1 MTLDLS
7 DCSFAGPALPEPF
20 VRFDLGEHLTKLGL
34 LPGASVWGPFRQ
46 QLRFAG
52 GGAQRI
58 CKQVVA
64 PLALCL
70 GFAPPVRQDDV
81 VTREGAEDAGWLM
94 RAPCGT
100 GLRAWA
106 FAPGSDLDAP
116 PNAGRAY
123 RFSPTRSAS
132 RVLRACEERLGLL
145 TDGQELRLLLCDAV
159 RSDSHIAIPIGAT
172 DGWRDCDT
180 VPDSFRLV
188 FALASPPGIAALPGL
203 LDAARLSQSRLTK
216 DLRTQARHAIEGF
229 LQAVIDR
236 AGTHHQLCADALWR
250 EGLKLVYRLL
260 FILKL
265 ESAAEPGRGFSFA
278 STSLWRVSLSPNRA
292 LGPLV
297 RRMLDHGHDTGR
309 MLEDGLRLLF
319 RVFRDGLSTS
329 ELSIAPVG
337 GALFDDETTPLLDS
351 LAWGE
356 RACALL
362 LDRLLWTRPKGGGRE
377 RVHYGS
383 LDVEDLGHIYEALL
397 DLEPGIAAAPMSRMR
412 RAKLE
417 LVVPLG
423 AGARCRA
430 SVGGDMRTEDIPA
443 GRFYLRAGSGR
454 KVSGSYYTPHPFVR
468 FLVQETLQ
476 PKITRCSPD
485 HDPQPGAI
493 LALKV
498 LDPAVGSG
506 HFLVEACRYLGDAL
520 YAACRRCDELAAS
533 AHAEGQSARAEAL
546 RQRVAI
552 LPVPNGM
559 LPAYLPGQASEGG
572 GDGVS
577 QARALAI
584 CRRLVAVH
592 CLYGVDSNPLAIE
605 LAKLSLWLESY
616 GEGLPLTFLDH
627 RLVQGNSVSGPFAAS
642 LENLPVSREPLE
654 QAIADDLGRRVDVAL
669 CAARAEIGRLQES
682 VGIDAVDVALKSAA
696 RSRLCTALHALRQ
709 LARAWSGAAMCAT
722 DDNGWITLARHVA
735 ATGQWPASLDEQQ
748 AKILAAGNLALPWDL
763 TFPDV
768 PDGFDAVISNPPWDI
783 MQPNASEFLAAFDLA
798 VLDANNSAGVRR
810 IKHRLFSDPMAATA
824 WQAYKE
830 TFTQQHRVVDRL
842 YWHQRIGAHGG
853 TMGGKLDLYRVFT
866 ERMLQLAAP
875 DGAIGMIV
883 PSAFHANEGASG
895 IRQLYLQNA
904 SLEQCLSFENREK
917 HFDIDGRFKFALVI
931 ARRPGPTRIM
941 RCGFY
946 LANLAEIADPSRVIT
961 YDRAF
966 LAATGGVHSTFLELR
981 HRDDMEL
988 VRRMLRGHQSFM
1000 GWSKATGVTLS
1011 RELHMTDD
1019 ARIFTPISDLPRLA
1033 LRHYLHLHEGKTI
1046 QQFSDRWDNR
1056 PRYAVAA
1063 DLLARKPRTLDSTR
1077 YYRAASREVAGSTN
1091 ERTAIAAML
1100 PPGVLC
1106 GHTISVERSPA
1117 HRPNASALLLVGVM
1131 NSYCFDWLVRQKAAA
1146 HVSIYILAGLPMPK
1160 LAPDAERLL
1169 VHGALRL
1176 CCNHRGFAR
1185 LWAEQLGSAWREPS
1199 SLRSWPVIGDLAARW
1214 ALRAAM
1220 DAVVAH
1226 GYGLDRSQFERI
1238 LDGFNHKSYPTA
1250 PALCVAA
1257 FDEVASQGQHAF
1269 CCSHDPYADIPLVTA
1284 NALPVINP
1292 RATRNLPVRPT
1303 REYDHRQ

>member
-7 DCSFAGPALPEPF
+7 NCSFSGPAFPEPF
-20 VRFDLGEHLTKLGL
+20 VRSGLSDHLTKLGL
-34 LPGASVWGPFRQ
+34 LPGSAVWQLLQQ

-52 GGAQRI
+52 GSAQRV
-58 CKQVVA
+58 CKQVVV
-64 PLALCL
+64 PLAQCL
-70 GFAPPVRQDDV
+70 GFAPPVRQEDV
-81 VTREGAEDAGWLM
+81 ITREGTEDGGWLM
-94 RAPCGT
+94 CAPCGT
-100 GLRAWA
+100 KLRAWA
-106 FAPGSDLDAP
+106 FATGSDLDAP
-116 PNAGRAY
+116 HNSGRAY
-123 RFSPTRSAS
+123 RISPARSAF
-132 RVLRACEERLGLL
+132 RVLRARDERLGLL
-145 TDGQELRLLLCDAV
+145 TDGQVLRLLLCDAV
-159 RSDSHIAIPIGAT
+159 RSDSQVAIPIAAAV
-172 DGWRDCDT
+172 GWRACDGM
-180 VPDSFRLV
+180 PDSFRLV
-188 FALASPPGIAALPGL
+188 FALASPRGIAALPGL
-203 LDAARLSQSRLTK
+203 LDAARLSQTRLTK
-216 DLRTQARHAIEGF
+216 DLRTQARHALEGF
-229 LQAVIDR
+229 LQEVIDR
-236 AGTHHQLCADALWR
+236 AGAHHQLRADTLWR

-278 STSLWRVSLSPNRA
+278 SASLWRMSLSPNRA

-297 RRMLDHGHDTGR
+297 RRKLDHGHDTGR

-329 ELSIAPVG
+329 ELSIAPIG
-337 GALFDDETTPLLDS
+337 GALFGDGTTPLLDS

-362 LDRLLWTRPKGGGRE
+362 LDRLLWTRPKGAGRE

-397 DLEPGIAAAPMSRMR
+397 ELEPGIASAPMSRIR
-412 RAKLE
+412 YGKLE
-417 LVVPLG
+417 AVVSLD
-423 AGARCRA
+423 ARTRCRA
-430 SVGGDMRTEDIPA
+430 RVGGDMQTTSAEDISA

-454 KVSGSYYTPHPFVR
+454 KASGSYYTPHPFVR
-468 FLVQETLQ
+468 FLVRETLK
-476 PKITRCSPD
+476 PKIIHCSPD

-506 HFLVEACRYLGDAL
+506 HFLVEACRYLGEAL
-520 YAACRRCDELAAS
+520 YAACRRCDELAVTAD
-533 AHAEGQSARAEAL
+533 AEGLSARAEAL
-546 RQRVAI
+546 RKRVAA

-559 LPAYLPGQASEGG
+559 LPAYLPGQASEG
-572 GDGVS
+572 DTSGVS
-577 QARALAI
+577 QARALTI

-642 LENLPVSREPLE
+642 LEKLPVSRDPLE
-654 QAIADDLGRRVDVAL
+654 QATGDDLRRRLDAAL
-669 CAARAEIGRLQES
+669 RAAQGEIRRLQES

-696 RSRLCTALHALRQ
+696 RLRLDTALHALRQ
-709 LARAWSGAAMCAT
+709 LARAWSGAVMCAA
-722 DDNGWITLARHVA
+722 DDNGWVALARHVA
-735 ATGQWPASLDEQQ
+735 ATGQWPASLDERQTE
-748 AKILAAGNLALPWDL
+748 ILEAGNLALPWNL

-768 PDGFDAVISNPPWDI
+768 PEGFGAVVSNPPWDI
-783 MQPNASEFLAAFDLA
+783 LQPNTSDFLAAFDPA
-798 VLDANNSAGVRR
+798 RSAASNDGVRR
-810 IKHRLFSDPMAATA
+810 IKQRLLTDPTVATA
-824 WQAYKE
+824 WRDYKE
-830 TFTQQHRVVDRL
+830 TFAQLHRVVDRL
-842 YWHQRIGAHGG
+842 YVYQRIGAHGVA
-853 TMGGKLDLYRVFT
+853 MGGKLDIYRVFA
-866 ERMLQLAAP
+866 ERMLQLTAS

-895 IRQLYLQNA
+895 VRQLYLQDT

-931 ARRPGPTRIM
+931 ARRPGPTRTM

-946 LANLAEIADPSRVIT
+946 LANLAEISDPPRIIA

-966 LAATGGVHSTFLELR
+966 LTATGGVHSTFLELR
-981 HRDDMEL
+981 HRDDMTL

-1000 GWSKATGVTLS
+1000 GWSKAAGVTLS

-1019 ARIFTPISDLPRLA
+1019 AHSFAPISELPRSTS
-1033 LRHYLHLHEGKTI
+1033 RHYLHLHEGKTI

-1063 DLLARKPRTLDSTR
+1063 SLLAHKPRTLDSTR
-1077 YYRAASREVAGSTN
+1077 YYRAASREVAGATN
-1091 ERTAIAAML
+1091 ERTAIAAFL

-1131 NSYCFDWLVRQKAAA
+1131 NSYCFDWLVRQRAAA
-1146 HVSIYILAGLPMPK
+1146 HVSIYILAELPMPE

-1169 VHGALRL
+1169 AHGALRL
-1176 CCNHRGFAR
+1176 CCNHRGFSR
-1185 LWAEQLGSAWREPS
+1185 LWDEQLGNAWREPS
-1199 SLRSWPVIGDLAARW
+1199 SHRSWPVIGDLAARW

-1220 DAVVAH
+1220 DAIVAH

-1238 LDGFNHKSYPTA
+1238 LTGFNHKSWPAA
-1250 PALCVAA
+1250 PALCLAA
-1257 FDEVASQGQHAF
+1257 FDEVASQGHDLF

-1284 NALPVINP
+1284 NARPVINP
-1292 RATRNLPVRPT
+1292 AATRNLPV
-1303 REYDHRQ
+1303 

>member
-7 DCSFAGPALPEPF
+7 DCSFSGPAFPEPF
-20 VRFDLGEHLTKLGL
+20 VRFGLAEYLTKLSL
-34 LPGASVWGPFRQ
+34 LPGSSVWQPFRQ
-46 QLRFAG
+46 QLRFPG
-52 GGAQRI
+52 GGAQRVR
-58 CKQVVA
+58 KHVVA

-81 VTREGAEDAGWLM
+81 VTREGTEDGGWLLC
-94 RAPCGT
+94 APCGT

-106 FAPGSDLDAP
+106 LAAGSDLDAAH
-116 PNAGRAY
+116 NTGRAY
-123 RFSPTRSAS
+123 RFSPARSAF
-132 RVLRACEERLGLL
+132 RVLRARGERLGLL

-159 RSDSHIAIPIGAT
+159 RSDSQIAVPIGAA
-172 DGWRDCDT
+172 DGWHACDR

-188 FALASPPGIAALPGL
+188 FALASPRGIAALPGL

-216 DLRTQARHAIEGF
+216 DLRTQARLALEGF

-236 AGTHHQLCADALWR
+236 TGARHQSCADTLWR

-278 STSLWRVSLSPNRA
+278 SASLWRESLSPNRA

-297 RRMLDHGHDTGR
+297 RRFLDHGHDTGR

-337 GALFDDETTPLLDS
+337 GALFGDGTTPLLDS

-397 DLEPGIAAAPMSRMR
+397 ELEPGIASAPMSRI
-412 RAKLE
+412 
-417 LVVPLG
+417 
-423 AGARCRA
+423 
-430 SVGGDMRTEDIPA
+430 RTGKPSAEDIPA
-443 GRFYLRAGSGR
+443 GRFYLRTGPGR
-454 KVSGSYYTPHPFVR
+454 KASGSYYTPHPFVR
-468 FLVQETLQ
+468 FLVQGTLQ
-476 PKITRCSPD
+476 PKIRHASPD

-506 HFLVEACRYLGDAL
+506 HFLVEACRYLGEAL
-520 YAACRRCDELAAS
+520 YAACRRCDELAAT
-533 AHAEGQSARAEAL
+533 ADAEGLSARAEAL
-546 RQRVAI
+546 RKRVTI

-559 LPAYLPGQASEGG
+559 LPAYLPGQSTEG
-572 GDGVS
+572 DTSGVS
-577 QARALAI
+577 QARALTI

-627 RLVQGNSVSGPFAAS
+627 RLMQGDSVSGPFAAS
-642 LENLPVSREPLE
+642 LEKFPVSREPLE
-654 QAIADDLGRRVDVAL
+654 QAMADDLRRRLDVAL
-669 CAARAEIGRLQES
+669 RAARGEICRLQES

-696 RSRLCTALHALRQ
+696 RLRLDTALHALRQ
-709 LARAWSGAAMCAT
+709 LARAWSGAAMCAA
-722 DDNGWITLARHVA
+722 DDNGWVALASHVA
-735 ATGQWPASLDEQQ
+735 ATGRWPASLDERQT
-748 AKILAAGNLALPWDL
+748 KILEAGNLALPWNL

-768 PDGFDAVISNPPWDI
+768 PEGFGAVVSNPPWDI
-783 MQPNASEFLAAFDLA
+783 LQPNTSDFLAA
-798 VLDANNSAGVRR
+798 LDPASSAASNDGARR
-810 IKHRLFSDPMAATA
+810 IKHRLLTDPIAANA
-824 WQAYKE
+824 WHAYKE
-830 TFTQQHRVVDRL
+830 TFAQQHRIIDRL
-842 YWHQRIGAHGG
+842 YAHQRIGAHGG
-853 TMGGKLDLYRVFT
+853 TMSGKLDIYRVFT
-866 ERMLQLAAP
+866 ERMLQLTAP

-895 IRQLYLQNA
+895 IRQLYLENT

-931 ARRPGPTRIM
+931 ARRPGPTRVM

-946 LANLAEIADPSRVIT
+946 LANLAEISDSSRIIA

-966 LAATGGVHSTFLELR
+966 LAATGGIHSSFLELR
-981 HRDDMEL
+981 HRDDMML
-988 VRRMLRGHQSFM
+988 VRRMLQGHQSFM
-1000 GWSKATGVTLS
+1000 EWPKSAGVTLS

-1019 ARIFTPISDLPRLA
+1019 ARSFTPISIVPRSA
-1033 LRHYLHLHEGKTI
+1033 ARHYLHLHEGKTI
-1046 QQFSDRWDNR
+1046 QQFSDLWENR
-1056 PRYAVAA
+1056 PRFAVAA
-1063 DLLARKPRTLDSTR
+1063 SLLAHKPRTLESTR
-1077 YYRAASREVAGSTN
+1077 YYRAASREVAGATN
-1091 ERTAIAAML
+1091 ERTAIVALL

-1106 GHTISVERSPA
+1106 GHTISVERSPS
-1117 HRPNASALLLVGVM
+1117 HRPNARALLLIGVM

-1146 HVSIYILAGLPMPK
+1146 HVSIYIMAELPMPE
-1160 LAPDAERLL
+1160 LAPEAERLL
-1169 VHGALRL
+1169 AHGALRL
-1176 CCNHRGFAR
+1176 CCNHRGFAP
-1185 LWAEQLGSAWREPS
+1185 LWAEQLGNAWREPS
-1199 SLRSWPVIGDLAARW
+1199 SHRSWPVIGDLAARW

-1226 GYGLDRSQFERI
+1226 CYGLDRSQFERV
-1238 LDGFNHKSYPTA
+1238 LTGFNHKSYPAA
-1250 PALCVAA
+1250 PALCLTA
-1257 FDEVASQGQHAF
+1257 FDEVASQGLGPF
-1269 CCSHDPYADIPLVTA
+1269 CCTHDPYADIPLVTA
-1284 NALPVINP
+1284 NARPVINLTP
-1292 RATRNLPVRPT
+1292 SVL
-1303 REYDHRQ
+1303 EG